1 MRAIVEENRM
11 STPSPCIN
19 ICQLDASGAYCVG
32 CLRTLEELR
41 QWGKASEE
49 EKQAILARIEDL
61 QAASFD

>member
-1 MRAIVEENRM
+1 M